1 MDEIIALGG
10 ISQRSDF
17 AVQVAA
23 DVLGMPIKVSATEEG
38 PALGAAMCAATA
50 AGHYATVQEAQAAM
64 APGFKTT
71 YEPHPGRAAQYTEGY
86 QRYRALAEIGGIRPL
101 ALRLTVGRMAR
112 YSSASP
118 LTQTR
123 LKWPL

>member
-1 MDEIIALGG
+1 
-10 ISQRSDF
+10 DF

-71 YEPHPGRAAQYTEGY
+71 HEPDLGRAAKYTEGY
-86 QRYRALAEIGGIRPL
+86 QRYRALAETVESAPWRPT
-101 ALRLTVGRMAR
+101 A
-112 YSSASP
+112 P
-118 LTQTR
+118 
-123 LKWPL
+123 